1 LVKILEFFVADL
13 GFGTNIPDPQH
24 CNKNIVF
31 PVIVIHTGKLHFK
44 TKMQLWSKFG
54 WLVELRISFL
64 FNPPVSSISPESSLE
79 YFWAR
84 VPPAFR
90 RLHLKQQETNTRDRR
105 MLTTETHT
113 YITDLNN
120 KTTLQIAITVELMDP

>member
-1 LVKILEFFVADL
+1 MK
-13 GFGTNIPDPQH
+13 

-31 PVIVIHTGKLHFK
+31 PVIVIHTVSSILRKKSSYGRSLVG
-44 TKMQLWSKFG
+44 WSNIG
-54 WLVELRISFL
+54 L
-64 FNPPVSSISPESSLE
+64 FICNPPVSSISPESSLE

-90 RLHLKQQETNTRDRR
+90 RLHLKQQETNTRERR

-113 YITDLNN
+113 YITDLKN
-120 KTTLQIAITVELMDP
+120 KNYFKNPHYIGAN